1 MADKKAQNNE
11 QAQLFDSDEISKMN
25 FEQSIDTLT
34 EIVEGIESGKTPL
47 AESLDRYEKGM
58 AIIRHCRKMLSE
70 AEKRIENVEQ
80 VDKKKKP

>member
-1 MADKKAQNNE
+1 MADKNAQKGE
-11 QAQLFDSDEISKMN
+11 EAQLFDSDEISKMN

-70 AEKRIENVEQ
+70 AEKRIENVELAE
-80 VDKKKKP
+80 KKKKP